1 MNLIMRRLSAFLFP
15 ILFLPVQN
23 TVIDLSALNISP
35 CLGCF
40 GCWVKTPGKCV
51 IPDDAHKVYPLIAK
65 SENVIYV
72 TRLFHGSYSP
82 IMKRMLERAIPIQQ
96 AFLHLYRGEVHHVPR
111 NVVPKKAVIIAYG
124 CDNVEEQELFRKL
137 TERNTL
143 NMLFT
148 ECKVLFPSKEELEH
162 SIESEVSR
170 WTNS

>member
-1 MNLIMRRLSAFLFP
+1 M
-15 ILFLPVQN
+15 
-23 TVIDLSALNISP
+23 
-35 CLGCF
+35 
-40 GCWVKTPGKCV
+40 

-111 NVVPKKAVIIAYG
+111 NVVLKKAVIIAYG
-124 CDNVEEQELFRKL
+124 CDDVEEQELFLKL
-137 TERNTL
+137 TERNAL

>member
-1 MNLIMRRLSAFLFP
+1 MNLIMSDCPLSFSPSFSSG
-15 ILFLPVQN
+15 QN

-40 GCWVKTPGKCV
+40 GCWVKKPGKCV

-148 ECKVLFPSKEELEH
+148 ECKVLFPPKEELEH
-162 SIESEVSR
+162 MIESEVSR

>member
-1 MNLIMRRLSAFLFP
+1 M
-15 ILFLPVQN
+15 
-23 TVIDLSALNISP
+23 
-35 CLGCF
+35 
-40 GCWVKTPGKCV
+40 

-124 CDNVEEQELFRKL
+124 CDDVEEQELFRKL

-162 SIESEVSR
+162 MIESEVSR

>member
-1 MNLIMRRLSAFLFP
+1 MNLIMSDCPLSFSLSFSSG
-15 ILFLPVQN
+15 QN

-124 CDNVEEQELFRKL
+124 CDDVEEQELFRNL
-137 TERNTL
+137 TERNAL

-162 SIESEVSR
+162 MIESEVSR

>member
-1 MNLIMRRLSAFLFP
+1 M
-15 ILFLPVQN
+15 
-23 TVIDLSALNISP
+23 
-35 CLGCF
+35 
-40 GCWVKTPGKCV
+40 

-124 CDNVEEQELFRKL
+124 CDDVEEQELFRKL
-137 TERNTL
+137 TERNAF

-148 ECKVLFPSKEELEH
+148 ECEVLFPSKEELEH

>member
-1 MNLIMRRLSAFLFP
+1 MNLIMSDCPLSFSPSFASN
-15 ILFLPVQN
+15 QN
-23 TVIDLSALNISP
+23 IFIDLSALKISP

-82 IMKRMLERAIPIQQ
+82 VMKRMLERAIPIQQ
-96 AFLHLYRGEVHHVPR
+96 AFLHLYRSEIHHVPR

-137 TERNTL
+137 TERNAF

-162 SIESEVSR
+162 VIESEVSR